1 MEHEPSS
8 PQEPTEEEWAEAEWD
23 TGRSRSHQWW
33 LRVIAV
39 LAIIGLFA
47 YFVIRPAPAPTQ
59 KIPSFELELLSGAG
73 TFSDEDLQ
81 DRPVVIN
88 FWASWCGPCLEEMP
102 LFEAT
107 WQRYKDRGVIFLGVD
122 VQDSPQKA
130 RGFVERLGI
139 TYPIV
144 TDYEGQ
150 LYEELGA
157 GLGLPRTVFVRSDG
171 TILDGPSGGAIGTV
185 EEAELEA
192 ALREITETR
201 DV

>member
-1 MEHEPSS
+1 METEPGTSR
-8 PQEPTEEEWAEAEWD
+8 EPTDEEWAEADFDSGE
-23 TGRSRSHQWW
+23 RSHQWW

-47 YFVIRPAPAPTQ
+47 YFVLRPAPEPTA
-59 KIPSFELELLSGAG
+59 KVPPFELELLSGDG
-73 TFSDEDLQ
+73 TFSAADLEG
-81 DRPVVIN
+81 RPAVIN
-88 FWASWCGPCLEEMP
+88 FWASWCGPCLDEMP
-102 LFEAT
+102 LFEST

-139 TYPIV
+139 TYPVV
-144 TDYEGQ
+144 TDYDAE
-150 LYEELGA
+150 LYGELG
-157 GLGLPRTVFVRSDG
+157 GSLGLPRTIFVRADG

-185 EEAELEA
+185 EAAELEA
-192 ALREITETR
+192 ALRAITDTR

>member
-1 MEHEPSS
+1 MEKEPGS

-23 TGRSRSHQWW
+23 SGQRSHQWW

-39 LAIIGLFA
+39 LAIVGLFA
-47 YFVIRPAPAPTQ
+47 YFVLRPAPEPTE
-59 KIPSFELELLSGAG
+59 KVPSFELELLSGEG
-73 TFSDEDLQ
+73 TFSSDDLEGH
-81 DRPVVIN
+81 PTVIN
-88 FWASWCGPCLEEMP
+88 FWASWCGPCVDEMP

-130 RGFVERLGI
+130 KGFVERLGI

-144 TDYEGQ
+144 TDYEGE
-150 LYEELGA
+150 LFEDLGA
-157 GLGLPRTVFVRSDG
+157 GLGLPRTIFVQADG
-171 TILDGPSGGAIGTV
+171 TILDGASGGAIGTV
-185 EEAELEA
+185 EAAELEA
-192 ALREITETR
+192 ALRVLTDTR